1 MPFLFLFFPPH
12 YQIKVRLEV
21 IHLNLLCYYKITSP
35 DYTIKIVTRPVL
47 AYAPPK
53 INTVFR

>member
-1 MPFLFLFFPPH
+1 M
-12 YQIKVRLEV
+12 
-21 IHLNLLCYYKITSP
+21 LCYYKITSP
-35 DYTIKIVTRPVL
+35 DYTIKIVMRPVL